1 MSTGRVSCFGTS
13 YFMFNKPEPIKVGDL
28 VRSKNDDRFYGFV
41 TYLDIVSGTKEY
53 YVEVIYDID
62 ADPLYFYEDE
72 LEVIKLIK
80 E

>member
-1 MSTGRVSCFGTS
+1 
-13 YFMFNKPEPIKVGDL
+13 MFKSPEPIKVGDL
-28 VRSKNDDRFYGFV
+28 VRLKRDDRFYGFV
-41 TYLDIVSGTKEY
+41 TYLDIAVGTKEY

-72 LEVIKLIK
+72 LEVVKLIP